1 MKRQVVEVNGI
12 LCEVVATYFDE
23 VTKKKITSEEDKKIV
38 SDIFREILNT
48 I

>member
-12 LCEVVATYFDE
+12 LCEVIATYFDA